1 MAIQDRLGRKV
12 HWKILMLMINTDTAF
27 NFYTFHYSLYGAV
40 IQTKHDKSAIKN
52 SPLYKF

>member
-1 MAIQDRLGRKV
+1 MAIQDRLGKRV

-27 NFYTFHYSLYGAV
+27 NFYTIHYSLYGAV

-52 SPLYKF
+52 SPLFKF